1 MAIGDMISHA
11 KQKIITNG
19 EGYLLGHSE
28 TPLHRS
34 YFSTL
39 QCIVILKK
47 YIYSET
53 YEIVLNS
60 CFKLFLIKI
69 LILMSK
75 KNLGGRHT
83 GGCLPTIG
91 RELPLNILRTRDTS
105 LEQNHCHRDC
115 CR

>member
-47 YIYSET
+47 YIYSES
-53 YEIVLNS
+53 YEIAFN
-60 CFKLFLIKI
+60 CY
-69 LILMSK
+69 SK
-75 KNLGGRHT
+75 KGDQIVRQSS
-83 GGCLPTIG
+83 
-91 RELPLNILRTRDTS
+91 RTF
-105 LEQNHCHRDC
+105 
-115 CR
+115 